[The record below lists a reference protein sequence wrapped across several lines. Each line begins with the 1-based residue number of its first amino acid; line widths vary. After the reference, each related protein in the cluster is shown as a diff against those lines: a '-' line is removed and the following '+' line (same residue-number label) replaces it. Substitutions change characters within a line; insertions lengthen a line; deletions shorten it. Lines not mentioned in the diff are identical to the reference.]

1 MKAKKEKEGEGAR
14 EGGERK
20 EREREVGGKGVPLA
34 EERKE
39 GKKGAK
45 KTRGVS
51 LHSIEERKRQS
62 AEDVSVG

>member
-51 LHSIEERKRQS
+51 LIL
-62 AEDVSVG
+62 

>member
-1 MKAKKEKEGEGAR
+1 MKAKKEKEGEGA
-14 EGGERK
+14 
-20 EREREVGGKGVPLA
+20 REVGGKGVPLA

-51 LHSIEERKRQS
+51 LIL
-62 AEDVSVG
+62 

>member
-20 EREREVGGKGVPLA
+20 KREVGGKGVPLA

-51 LHSIEERKRQS
+51 LIL
-62 AEDVSVG
+62 